1 MAKAILPYPDPDSQA
16 YIPLEPHNAHLVS
29 PRGNRVSVN
38 ISPEAAAVWT
48 RYGFRVEWFAASGKL
63 VA

>member
-1 MAKAILPYPDPDSQA
+1 MAKRIVSQPDSVAQD
-16 YIPLEPHNAHLVS
+16 YPPLQPHNAHLVS

-38 ISPEAAAVWT
+38 ISPEAA
-48 RYGFRVEWFAASGKL
+48 

>member
-1 MAKAILPYPDPDSQA
+1 MTNYSPDSDSYQH
-16 YIPLEPHNAHLVS
+16 LEPHNAVLVS

-38 ISPEAAAVWT
+38 ISPEAAVVWT
-48 RYGFRVEWFAASGKL
+48 RYGFRVEWLPVLKA